1 MFHFMRIFSCH
12 ALFLFLC
19 FNSVS
24 AKIEGEEFF
33 LKVPGLCKAIAC
45 MCTISCV
52 TSLMTIAVMS
62 INRYF
67 YICHNDLYEKIFT
80 KRNCIIICI
89 SLYSVGGFLV
99 LLNTFGIGDH
109 TFDPKSL
116 ECIWDRM
123 ATYYYTVAFSITLVW
138 IPSLTIG
145 LFYLRIFL
153 FVRQHRRRIA
163 AQTKQMRNQPS
174 KSKNAAQLAK
184 TLFVI
189 YAVFVTCWAPYALL
203 IVLDSENSFPHEVH
217 VYVTMF
223 AHLHPSINWFI
234 YYMTNKH
241 FTVAYK
247 QLFRNVVSC
256 GRAPN
261 IAGEETIIETKR
273 DVNTTVTSFEK
284 SQKETA
290 A

>member
-1 MFHFMRIFSCH
+1 
-12 ALFLFLC
+12 
-19 FNSVS
+19 
-24 AKIEGEEFF
+24 
-33 LKVPGLCKAIAC
+33 

-99 LLNTFGIGDH
+99 FLNTLGIGDH
-109 TFDPKSL
+109 TFDHRSL

-123 ATYYYTVAFSITLVW
+123 ATYYYTVAFSIVLVW

-153 FVRQHRRRIA
+153 FVRQHQRRVSSKK
-163 AQTKQMRNQPS
+163 KQIRGQPS
-174 KSKNAAQLAK
+174 KTKTTWQLAR

-189 YAVFVTCWAPYALL
+189 YAVFVTCWSPYALL
-203 IVLDSENSFPHEVH
+203 IVLDSEDSFPHEVH
-217 VYVTMF
+217 VYITMF

-241 FTVAYK
+241 FHVAYK

-256 GRAPN
+256 GKVPSLGSEQTTSGTTR
-261 IAGEETIIETKR
+261 ET
-273 DVNTTVTSFEK
+273 NTTVTSTEK
-284 SQKETA
+284 NQKETTA
-290 A
+290 